1 MSGGLVMAGNRR
13 GAVFASLPLDPRSS
27 APLHGPLYDG
37 IRGAILRGALPP
49 GMRLPA
55 TRTLAAD
62 LGVSRNTVMT
72 AFEQLLAEGYVEG
85 RHGSGTYVSPSL
97 PEELLQ
103 APPAAAG
110 GPRPS
115 GAGPRLSKR
124 GRAMAA
130 APTAF
135 HQPRD
140 VPRAFETGLPALDLF
155 PHETWGRLAARR
167 LRGGAAEPFGRNDS
181 AGYRPLR
188 EAIAGY
194 VGTARG
200 VRCSAE
206 QVIVVAGSKRAI
218 DLAARVLLDV
228 GDAAWVEDPCYPTAR
243 RVLLGAGV
251 QVVAVPVD
259 GEGLKVTAGQA
270 RCPDARLA
278 YVTPSHQY
286 PLGVTMSLSRR
297 LGLLKWVRR
306 RGAWI
311 LEDDYDSEYRYA
323 GRPL

>member
-1 MSGGLVMAGNRR
+1 GHWV
-13 GAVFASLPLDPRSS
+13 RS
-27 APLHGPLYDG
+27 
-37 IRGAILRGALPP
+37 
-49 GMRLPA
+49 PA
-55 TRTLAAD
+55 
-62 LGVSRNTVMT
+62 
-72 AFEQLLAEGYVEG
+72 E
-85 RHGSGTYVSPSL
+85 P
-97 PEELLQ
+97 
-103 APPAAAG
+103 
-110 GPRPS
+110 
-115 GAGPRLSKR
+115 
-124 GRAMAA
+124 
-130 APTAF
+130 
-135 HQPRD
+135 
-140 VPRAFETGLPALDLF
+140 
-155 PHETWGRLAARR
+155 WGRRAARR
-167 LRGGAAEPFGRNDS
+167 WGGGAAEPFGRNDS

-228 GDAAWVEDPCYPTAR
+228 GDAAWVEDPCYRTAR

-259 GEGLKVTAGQA
+259 GEGLKVPAGQA

-278 YVTPSHQY
+278 YVTPSHQS

-323 GRPL
+323 GRPLASLQGLDQAGRVLYLGSFSKVLFPALRLGYLIVPPHLVDDFVAAHAVLDGPAPLFEQGVLADFLTEGHFVRHVRRMRVLYAERQAALVRAAARDLGGLLDVRAAEAGMHLIGWQPGG